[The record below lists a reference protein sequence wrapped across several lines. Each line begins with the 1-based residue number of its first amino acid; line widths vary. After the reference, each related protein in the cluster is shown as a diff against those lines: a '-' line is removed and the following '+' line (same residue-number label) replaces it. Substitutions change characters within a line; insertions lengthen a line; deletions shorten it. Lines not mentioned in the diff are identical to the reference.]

1 MSGVAAAAPG
11 NGRVNEERIAH
22 IKDRP
27 FIHYPRFAKYLG
39 KMERMLV
46 ANDENRKNILI
57 AGVSGNGK
65 SSIGKYFLEANLPI
79 SQPDSD
85 ADFAPIVYVSLPEDA
100 NVGSFAGRILENL
113 WESRKAN
120 VNHSERMHIARS
132 MLKALGTKILI
143 IDEFQ
148 QLNTGT
154 RRNREALQNTVK
166 EIGEYCNL
174 SVVGIGMPPAVDII
188 LSEPQL
194 NRRFEPL
201 ALPQWTFNDE
211 SRSLL
216 GAMEDHFE
224 LQKKSFLAENDTLAR
239 RILLQTD
246 GTLCWIME
254 FLEMAAIEAI
264 NSGKEKIDLKLIDSL
279 DWIRPSKRAAHASR
293 ELGIQADE
301 A

>member
-1 MSGVAAAAPG
+1 
-11 NGRVNEERIAH
+11 
-22 IKDRP
+22 
-27 FIHYPRFAKYLG
+27 
-39 KMERMLV
+39 
-46 ANDENRKNILI
+46 
-57 AGVSGNGK
+57 
-65 SSIGKYFLEANLPI
+65 
-79 SQPDSD
+79 
-85 ADFAPIVYVSLPEDA
+85 
-100 NVGSFAGRILENL
+100 
-113 WESRKAN
+113 
-120 VNHSERMHIARS
+120 
-132 MLKALGTKILI
+132 LI